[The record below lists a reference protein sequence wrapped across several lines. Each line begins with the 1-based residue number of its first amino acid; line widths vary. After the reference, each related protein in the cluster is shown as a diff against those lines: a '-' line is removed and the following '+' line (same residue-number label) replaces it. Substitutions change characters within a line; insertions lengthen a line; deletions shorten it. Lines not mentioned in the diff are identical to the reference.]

1 MMEKLGPY
9 FRFKFFM
16 LIPPICYKR
25 PLIHNLYTFMNK
37 STMLNLKEGKKMKV
51 KLELDQDL
59 DKEMIILK
67 TKKQSSEIKEIVAYI
82 EQKSTPLVGKKQ
94 DKNYRIAIN
103 DFVNF
108 YSSQKKVFG
117 HTKDQEY
124 IISYRLYELEE
135 QLPHSFVRISNTE
148 IINLNYVQHFQLSK
162 SGLILIRLSNGH
174 MTSSSKRYLKKV
186 KERLL

>member
-1 MMEKLGPY
+1 
-9 FRFKFFM
+9 
-16 LIPPICYKR
+16 
-25 PLIHNLYTFMNK
+25 
-37 STMLNLKEGKKMKV
+37 MLNVKEGEKMKV

-59 DKEMIILK
+59 DKEMVILK
-67 TKKQSSEIKEIVAYI
+67 TKTQSSEIKEIVAYI
-82 EQKSTPLVGKKQ
+82 EQRSTPLVGKKQ
-94 DKNYRIAIN
+94 DKNYRIAVN

-117 HTKDQEY
+117 HTTDQEY

-148 IINLNYVQHFQLSK
+148 IINLNCVQHFQLSK
-162 SGLILIRLSNGH
+162 SGLILIRLSNEH
-174 MTSSSKRYLKKV
+174 LTSSSKRYLKKV